1 MYPGQVASVCANAL
15 PQPPTPAEFL
25 AGLEAAAAPRPT
37 SAAHTLLFGDTF
49 VTSCPI
55 GGLAKNKMVARALP
69 IYFFSV
75 RATMSK
81 WFRNQDADSDEDE
94 ESEEESASESESSES
109 DSNESG
115 SGESDENNESDESG
129 EEMAESAPRA
139 NRFLKQQGKESDSDD
154 DRVGGNVV
162 SKDKKRHAELEK
174 IYNALKDHM
183 KVSDVKSAQE
193 DMEKMVKKYGSDAE
207 IPSLFFKAI
216 VYTDRWLKDK
226 EAKEKAQPESKTKD
240 KDKVKALGLLKQRVK
255 KITGREDLFPR
266 LKAAEK
272 ALIKEEQGDDD
283 DEDEEEEAEKEDE
296 DLVQPAREKARAE
309 EEDKEWKP
317 ELIEKKL
324 QEVLALRGKRGTDKM
339 EQIESL
345 KRILLHTGSALLTV
359 RLQLMVH
366 LVAAWYDN
374 TPQLATHMP
383 AASWRAAY
391 DNLIRIL
398 NLLNDHPEFI
408 IRESEDDLNEQLK
421 FEKMQDS
428 NIVTIEGNF
437 MGFTE
442 RLDDEFIKAL
452 QFTDPHTQGY
462 VERLADEPY
471 MMDIL
476 ERVFHYYKTRELH
489 KHAAR
494 IAAKI
499 LDHLYYRRQGDH
511 VKMLAKQRIQ
521 TDQRRRKLKKQDD
534 EEEKRTLAAAEAA
547 AQAEAEGGEGEQ
559 EDYEETADGRRVV
572 KIAQQPWW
580 VVTGSL
586 SDSMNKCMTAILKF
600 GDEKAKARALMCKVY
615 HLALHDQYTQAR
627 DIILM
632 SHIHEIVASASPTFQ
647 ILFNRALAQ
656 MGMAAFRLGQ
666 FKDVHVCL
674 NELCATQRVKE
685 LLAQGI
691 PNPKYQ
697 QDRKP
702 EEERMNKMKL
712 CPFHMHINLD
722 VLEAVSLVSAL
733 LLEVPMMAAN
743 PYDSKRK
750 VQSKA
755 FNKLLNHYESQVF
768 LGPPENTRDHIY
780 AASRALLNGDWKE
793 CYRLIA
799 GLSVWDLVPQ
809 GDAIKKLL
817 HNRVKEEGL
826 RAYLLQY
833 GQCYET
839 VSLKLMADKF
849 ELDETL
855 VHSII
860 SKMMFNE
867 ELSGS
872 WDQPAGCVR
881 MHRTNPTKLQHL
893 CLLLADKAS
902 NLVENNEKILDSRG
916 GGFGAAYK
924 MGQDA
929 KPMRPQETLWGN
941 FNRWSN
947 IGGPSSS
954 GPMRRQQTG
963 GQRSNNQSSAFG
975 QMGRM
980 GNRQTQNRGFNYG
993 GGGNYSGGFGSS
1005 SAFSGI
1011 QNRNRFL

>member
-1 MYPGQVASVCANAL
+1 
-15 PQPPTPAEFL
+15 
-25 AGLEAAAAPRPT
+25 
-37 SAAHTLLFGDTF
+37 
-49 VTSCPI
+49 
-55 GGLAKNKMVARALP
+55 
-69 IYFFSV
+69 
-75 RATMSK
+75 MSK
-81 WFRNQDADSDEDE
+81 WFRNKDADSDEEE
-94 ESEEESASESESSES
+94 ESEEESSSKSESSES
-109 DSNESG
+109 EESG
-115 SGESDENNESDESG
+115 SGSGDSDESENESDDSG
-129 EEMAESAPRA
+129 EGMAESAP
-139 NRFLKQQGKESDSDD
+139 NVSRFLKRHDKESDSDE
-154 DRVGGNVV
+154 DRAGGKVL
-162 SKDKKRHAELEK
+162 SKDNKRHVELEK
-174 IYNALKDHM
+174 IYSALKEHM

-193 DMEKMVKKYGSDAE
+193 DMEKMVKKYGGGVE
-207 IPSLFFKAI
+207 IPSLFFKVI

-226 EAKEKAQPESKTKD
+226 EAKEKAAPETKTKD
-240 KDKVKALGLLKQRVK
+240 KDKIKALGLLKQRVK
-255 KITGREDLFPR
+255 KITGREDFFPR
-266 LKAAEK
+266 LKSAEK
-272 ALIKEEQGDDD
+272 ALMKEEQGDDED
-283 DEDEEEEAEKEDE
+283 EDEDEEKDDE
-296 DLVQPAREKARAE
+296 DIVQPAREKARAE

-324 QEVLALRGKRGTDKM
+324 QEVLALRGKRGTDKL

-345 KRILLHTGSALLTV
+345 KRILLHTGPALLTV

-374 TPQLATHMP
+374 TPPLATHMP

-398 NLLNDHPEFI
+398 NLLNDHPEFVVH
-408 IRESEDDLNEQLK
+408 ESEDDLNEVSK
-421 FEKMQDS
+421 FEKMPDAT
-428 NIVTIEGNF
+428 VVAIEGNF

-471 MMDIL
+471 MMDVL
-476 ERVFHYYKTRELH
+476 ERVFHYYKSRDLQ

-494 IAAKI
+494 MAARI
-499 LDHLYYRRQGDH
+499 LDHLYYRRQNDH

-521 TDQRRRKLKKQDD
+521 TDQRRRKLKKQDE

-572 KIAQQPWW
+572 KITQQPWW
-580 VVTGSL
+580 VVSGSL
-586 SDSMNKCMTAILKF
+586 SDSMNKCMATILKY

-685 LLAQGI
+685 LLAQGT

-702 EEERMNKMKL
+702 EEEKLNKMKL

-722 VLEAVSLVSAL
+722 VLEAVSLVAAM

-768 LGPPENTRDHIY
+768 LGPPENTRDHIF

-793 CYRLIA
+793 CYRLIS
-799 GLSVWDLVPQ
+799 GLSVWDLVPH
-809 GDAIKKLL
+809 GDAIKKML
-817 HNRVKEEGL
+817 HGRVKEEGL

-849 ELDETL
+849 ELGQTL

-881 MHRTNPTKLQHL
+881 MHRTNPSKLQHL

-902 NLVENNEKILDSRG
+902 NLVENNEKILDARG
-916 GGFGAAYK
+916 GAFGAAYK
-924 MGQDA
+924 MGQDV
-929 KPMRPQETLWGN
+929 
-941 FNRWSN
+941 
-947 IGGPSSS
+947 
-954 GPMRRQQTG
+954 
-963 GQRSNNQSSAFG
+963 
-975 QMGRM
+975 
-980 GNRQTQNRGFNYG
+980 
-993 GGGNYSGGFGSS
+993 
-1005 SAFSGI
+1005 
-1011 QNRNRFL
+1011 